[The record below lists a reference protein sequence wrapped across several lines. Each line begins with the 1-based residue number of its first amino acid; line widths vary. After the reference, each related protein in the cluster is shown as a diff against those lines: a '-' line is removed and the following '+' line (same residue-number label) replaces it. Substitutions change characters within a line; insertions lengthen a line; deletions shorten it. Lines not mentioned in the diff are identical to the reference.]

1 MMPQSRREMIL
12 PHITD
17 FIHHQ
22 TCAMNNSEP
31 VASTLPTDSAATH
44 AKFNPLIRPYLVLQ
58 IGLVLV
64 MTIIGIPLAI
74 IWFLGVGQWWARH
87 YFDKLD
93 CHLDDKK
100 LRYRKGI
107 LVTVEKTIPLE
118 NIQDVTFIEGPILR
132 YFHLSTLKFETA
144 GSGAGQA
151 HDMHLTGIIDAH
163 DFRNKI
169 LDARDALKQRG
180 RAPPPAA
187 GSTSNQDA
195 ASAAQL
201 AALHGIERRM
211 DDLLALLR
219 ERK

>member
-1 MMPQSRREMIL
+1 
-12 PHITD
+12 
-17 FIHHQ
+17 
-22 TCAMNNSEP
+22 
-31 VASTLPTDSAATH
+31 
-44 AKFNPLIRPYLVLQ
+44 
-58 IGLVLV
+58 

-87 YFDKLD
+87 YFNKLD

-180 RAPPPAA
+180 RAPPAAA

-201 AALHGIERRM
+201 AALQGIERRM

>member
-1 MMPQSRREMIL
+1 
-12 PHITD
+12 
-17 FIHHQ
+17 
-22 TCAMNNSEP
+22 MNQ
-31 VASTLPTDSAATH
+31 PTPDPAATH

-58 IGLVLV
+58 VGLVLA
-64 MTIIGIPLAI
+64 MTIVGIPLAL

-93 CHLDDKK
+93 CYLDDRK

-132 YFHLSTLKFETA
+132 HFHLSTLKFETA

-151 HDMHLTGIIDAH
+151 NDMHLTGIMDAH
-163 DFRNKI
+163 DFRNRI
-169 LDARDALKQRG
+169 LDARDALKQRE
-180 RAPPPAA
+180 RAHPAA
-187 GSTSNQDA
+187 AILSTTASATENA
-195 ASAAQL
+195 ALAAQL

-211 DDLLALLR
+211 DEVIALLK